1 MYKNIRILRK
11 NAGLSQQELANALN
25 VHQTAVSQWETSR
38 VRYKKPLVS
47 AILSF
52 FACFLGW
59 ISFEASNPLI
69 FYIVLP
75 IWNATL
81 GGSIPSLIFGIQA
94 IRRFYRD
101 EKQFGKGSTT
111 ALVLGKCA
119 TIFSSMAIFLA
130 GLAVAKFFGVV

>member
-1 MYKNIRILRK
+1 MHCIRCGRIIDVDKTLCHDCQHVL
-11 NAGLSQQELANALN
+11 AGMFPLA
-25 VHQTAVSQWETSR
+25 R
-38 VRYKKPLVS
+38 PVRYKKPLVG

-52 FACFLGW
+52 FACVLGW
-59 ISFEASNPLI
+59 ISFEASDPLI

-75 IWNATL
+75 IWNVTL

-119 TIFSSMAIFLA
+119 TIFSSMAIFWA